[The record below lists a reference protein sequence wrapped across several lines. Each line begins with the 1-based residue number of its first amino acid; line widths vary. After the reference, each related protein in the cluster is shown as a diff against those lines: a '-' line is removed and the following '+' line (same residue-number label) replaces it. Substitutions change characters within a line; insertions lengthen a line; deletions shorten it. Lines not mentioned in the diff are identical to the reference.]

1 MKISPGVQDSG
12 LQGVRNSVKELRQA
26 ADKIAGHSTGAAQ
39 GQADLAKSVID
50 LKQAE
55 IRGEAAVKVLE
66 AQTDML
72 GSLLDTRA

>member
-1 MKISPGVQDSG
+1 MKISPGVQESG
-12 LQGVRNSVKELRQA
+12 LQGIRNSVKQLQQA
-26 ADKIAGHSTGAAQ
+26 ADKIAGHTTGATQ
-39 GQADLAKSVID
+39 NPADLTKSVID

-72 GSLLDTRA
+72 GSLLDTQA